1 MSAAS
6 ASYGNRSVEQPEHGS
21 ATPLLS
27 VRDLAIRFG
36 GIVAL
41 DKVSFDIAAGDIQG
55 LIGPNGA
62 GKTTL
67 FNCITRLYT
76 PNEGD
81 VRLAGRS
88 ILSAPAHRIAG
99 LGITRTFQN
108 LALFSSMTVRDN
120 VRVGAH
126 AATRSNVVADMLSFR
141 DTAVEDER
149 RIDELLASLD
159 LSVDAERP
167 VAGLSTGIKK
177 RVELAR
183 ALAGRPKL
191 LLLDEPAGG
200 LNHGDVADLGH
211 LIRRIRDETGVT
223 ILLVEHHMSLVM
235 GVCDRVVALDFGRKI
250 ADGTPAEV
258 REHAEV
264 VRAYLGGGAKAKP
277 APEAS
282 TAAGPAGEPVHSQRA
297 AN

>member
-1 MSAAS
+1 MTGRA
-6 ASYGNRSVEQPEHGS
+6 V
-21 ATPLLS
+21 PLLS
-27 VRDLAIRFG
+27 LNGVAIRFG

-41 DKVSFDIAAGDIQG
+41 DGVSFDIAPGTIQG

-88 ILSAPAHRIAG
+88 ILKVPAHRIAG

-126 AATRSNVVADMLSFR
+126 TATRSNVVADMLSFR

-159 LSVDAERP
+159 LSAEADRP
-167 VAGLSTGIKK
+167 VADLSTGIKK

-183 ALAGRPKL
+183 ALAGRPRL

-200 LNHGDVADLGH
+200 LNHGDVADLGR

-223 ILLVEHHMSLVM
+223 ILLVEHHMNLVM

-258 REHAEV
+258 REHPEV
-264 VRAYLGGGAKAKP
+264 IRAYLGGGPKSKP
-277 APEAS
+277 APKAS
-282 TAAGPAGEPVHSQRA
+282 ASAVPAGETVPAHRMASS
-297 AN
+297 